1 MKYIILILLACTSVI
16 EQAGQDSY
24 SCKNAKISLF
34 SSTAVDDIKAETSTG
49 TSVFNAS
56 TGQLEFSVNI
66 KSLTFEKSLMQQHF
80 NEDYMQSDKYPKAS
94 FKGKIQEHIDVAKEG
109 TYPVTVAG
117 DLTIHGTTKSR
128 TVPGKVIV
136 KAGTITMTSE
146 FVVKCADHNVETP
159 KILFHHI
166 AKEVTISVSATYKK

>member
-24 SCKNAKISLF
+24 SCKNARIGLF
-34 SSTAVDDIKAETSTG
+34 SSTPVDDIKAETSTG
-49 TSVFNAS
+49 VSTFDAS
-56 TGQLEFSVNI
+56 TGELAFSVNI

-80 NEDYMQSDKYPKAS
+80 NDDYMQSDKYPTAS

-117 DLTIHGTTKSR
+117 GLTIHGVTKPR
-128 TVPGKVIV
+128 TIPGKVII

-146 FVVKCADHNVETP
+146 FLVKCEEHNVETP

>member
-24 SCKNAKISLF
+24 SCKNAKIGLF

-56 TGQLEFSVNI
+56 SGELAFTVII

-80 NEDYMQSDKYPKAS
+80 NDDYMQSDKYPTAS
-94 FKGKIQEHIDVAKEG
+94 FKGKIQEHIDVTKES
-109 TYPVTVAG
+109 TFPVTVAG
-117 DLTIHGTTKSR
+117 GLTIHGVTKPR
-128 TVPGKVIV
+128 TIPGKVIV
-136 KAGTITMTSE
+136 KGGSITMTSE

-166 AKEVTISVSATYKK
+166 AKEVTISVSATFKK